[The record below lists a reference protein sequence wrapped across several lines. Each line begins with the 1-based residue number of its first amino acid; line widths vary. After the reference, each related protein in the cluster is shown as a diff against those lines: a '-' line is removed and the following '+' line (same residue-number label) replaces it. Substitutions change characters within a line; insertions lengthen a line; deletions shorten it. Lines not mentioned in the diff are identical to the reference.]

1 MTSGVQAET
10 QPHLR
15 TTARAGFAGLL
26 LFSIAHFFIDL
37 YSSGL
42 GSFQPLLV
50 ERFGLSM
57 TQAGMLGGAL
67 VFSSSLVQPAYGYLS
82 DRFHSKLF
90 SALAPAMAGI
100 FISCLG
106 IASGFSSMVVMV
118 LLGGVGIA
126 SFHPQASARATL
138 GIESNRQK
146 WFAVF
151 ISSGTLGLALGPTY
165 FSALLDRVGLER
177 SWLAAIPGVAV
188 TVALIF
194 LLPELSAESP
204 HRNSKFAWE
213 PFKAVW
219 KPLTILYF
227 LVFIRSIVQVT
238 YAQFLPLFLMRER
251 GYTYAGSTHILSLYL
266 TAGALGGFM
275 GGHLADRIGGRK
287 VILVSMI
294 GCVPFLVV
302 FFMTGGVTS
311 ILGLA
316 LGGLML
322 LFTIPVNVVMGQQ
335 LAPSQ
340 TGTVSA
346 LMMGFAWGMAGL
358 IFIPLTGWIADHY
371 SLQTALGLLTVFPI
385 LGFALAWMLPKEM

>member
-1 MTSGVQAET
+1 MTSEVQAET
-10 QPHLR
+10 QPQLK
-15 TTARAGFAGLL
+15 TAAKAGFVGLL

-50 ERFGLSM
+50 QKFGLSM

-138 GIESNRQK
+138 GIEANRQK

-165 FSALLDRVGLER
+165 FSALLGRVGLAQ
-177 SWLAAIPGVAV
+177 SWLAAIPGVVV
-188 TVALIF
+188 TVALLY
-194 LLPELSAESP
+194 LLPELDAESP
-204 HRNSKFAWE
+204 HRQNKFAWE

-238 YAQFLPLFLMRER
+238 YAQFLPLFLTRER
-251 GYTYAGSTHILSLYL
+251 GFSYEGSNYVLSLYL

-275 GGHLADRIGGRK
+275 GGHLADRIGGRR
-287 VILVSMI
+287 VILLSMI
-294 GCVPFLVV
+294 GCVPFLAV
-302 FFMTGGVTS
+302 FFMAGGVIS
-311 ILGLA
+311 VLGLV

-335 LAPSQ
+335 LAPTQS
-340 TGTVSA
+340 GTVSA

-358 IFIPLTGWIADHY
+358 IFIPLTGWLADHY
-371 SLQTALGLLTVFPI
+371 SLRTALGILTVFPV
-385 LGFALAWMLPKEM
+385 LGFVLAWMLPKEM

>member
-10 QPHLR
+10 QPR
-15 TTARAGFAGLL
+15 VVSAARAGFIGLF
-26 LFSIAHFFIDL
+26 LFSVAHFFIDL

-50 ERFGLSM
+50 QRFGLSM
-57 TQAGMLGGAL
+57 TQAGLLGGAL

-106 IASGFSSMVVMV
+106 MASGFGSLVMMV

-126 SFHPQASARATL
+126 SFHPQASARATM
-138 GIESNRQK
+138 GITANRGK

-151 ISSGTLGLALGPTY
+151 ISAGTLGMAIGPTY
-165 FSALLDRVGLER
+165 FSALLGRIGLEH
-177 SWLAAIPGVAV
+177 SWIAAIPGVVV
-188 TVALIF
+188 TLALLF

-204 HRNSKFAWE
+204 HRQNKFAWE

-238 YAQFLPLFLMRER
+238 YAQFIPLFLNRER
-251 GYTYAGSTHILSLYL
+251 GYSYETSTHILSMYL
-266 TAGALGGFM
+266 TAGALGGFV
-275 GGHLADRIGGRK
+275 GGYLADRIGGRR
-287 VILVSMI
+287 VIIISMI
-294 GCVPFLVV
+294 GCVPFLSL
-302 FFMTGGVTS
+302 FFMTTGVPS
-311 ILGLA
+311 VLGLI

-340 TGTVSA
+340 SGTVSA

-371 SLQTALGLLTVFPI
+371 SLRTALGLLTVFPV
-385 LGFALAWMLPKEM
+385 LGFVLAYMLPKEM